1 MTTVKGDH
9 PKLLFGD
16 DLPKD
21 ISETNRLDSVLL
33 RKPNVS
39 FHSSKIL
46 KQPSMG
52 NSLLYQGRDQEE
64 DTEKGINTNQYG
76 PTNQSRNMAPQNKN
90 QR

>member
-1 MTTVKGDH
+1 
-9 PKLLFGD
+9 
-16 DLPKD
+16 
-21 ISETNRLDSVLL
+21 
-33 RKPNVS
+33 
-39 FHSSKIL
+39 
-46 KQPSMG
+46 MG